1 MEIFQKSVIEK
12 YLQSLNE
19 TKVNTA
25 FQIFQKFYGNK
36 ARIQNIRQLKEENYQ
51 EGFLRE
57 IFVQVLG
64 YTINP
69 DDNFNLTTEFQN
81 FTDSK
86 KADGAILKDG
96 SAIGVIELKSTK
108 TINLETIKHQ
118 AFNYKNNQPDCKY
131 VITSNFRLLRFYIEN
146 ATEFEE
152 FDLFNLNKTD
162 FNKLYLILSKD
173 SIFNDVP
180 SKLKQETKFHEENIS
195 DKFYKDY
202 STFKHRIFNNLV
214 KNNPQYDKLLL
225 FKKSQKLLDRLLFI
239 FFAEDRGL
247 VPPNAISRI
256 IDHWHQLKDLEA
268 YQPLYA
274 RLKLFFDHLDKGHK
288 YNTYELPEYNG
299 GLFAKDEILNSVIIE
314 DDILEKDSIKLSTY
328 DFSTEIDVNILGHI
342 FEHSLNEIEEITSE
356 LEGKPVDKKKTK
368 RKKEGIYYTPK
379 YITQYIVENTIGAL
393 CKEKKQELDIAEIT
407 IDDSHRKADGKIS
420 KKGEQLFQKLNQYK
434 EWLLTL
440 KILDPACGS
449 GAFLNQALVFLI
461 EEHKI
466 NDMLINELTQQTL
479 GLYDTDKQILE
490 NNLFGVD
497 INEESVEIAKLSLW
511 LRTAKIGRKLSM
523 LNNNIKC
530 GNSLIDD
537 PEIAGEKAFNWE
549 KEFPEIF
556 AKGGFHVVIGNPPY
570 VGEKGNAD
578 IFDSLKKIP
587 KWLEFYRRRSN
598 TYYFFIKHGIE
609 LLKNNGIQSLII
621 PREFVS
627 ADWANKVRASI
638 INDSKIISIVD
649 FNDLKV
655 FKDVGTT
662 SLILTQLKAVINNPY
677 YFKFKSLRDN
687 NIVATQ
693 LFDDSLA
700 ISYSTSKFD
709 NENYK
714 PWNFYQASV
723 DFNETICPLSKY
735 FYISQGLV
743 TGADKVTNKH
753 VENKLISKE
762 YLGRGIFILQNNV
775 DIKYKQDNI
784 QLNISGNWVV
794 LNSKEAKYI
803 KPFIK
808 TENLNKWIVTESEYF
823 VIYICSNE
831 LEGQIKNYL
840 TQFSG
845 VLLNRS
851 TTIPEGKVITLEEF
865 ENFSIDDIKA
875 KYSSAGAVQ
884 KIMKR
889 KFWWLPLYERADVPF
904 DSTKIIVNT
913 KNMNKFTFSS
923 TSHYSSGG
931 GSGGQNFIYLKS
943 DKIPSIE
950 QFSNKVDFTKFTNAL
965 LNSSFIQ
972 KHISNGQY
980 NQLSTTKIGDLPI
993 IEINVNDKNKI
1004 DIYKAMLN
1012 KININISNFLILYE
1026 LQKNITSFIFGKYNI
1041 IISNWC
1047 DIDFPDLL
1055 KYFSNAGIK
1064 LKLSEESQWMDY
1076 FKEQKQKAIE
1086 LKAEIDRTDKEI
1098 DQMVYELYGLTP
1110 EEIEVVENSFKEA
1123 NK

>member
-12 YLQSLNE
+12 YLQSLDE

-25 FQIFQKFYGNK
+25 FQKFQKFYGNK
-36 ARIQNIRQLKEENYQ
+36 ARIQNIQQLKEENYQ

-69 DDNFNLTTEFQN
+69 DEHYNLTTEFKN
-81 FTDSK
+81 LTDAK

-162 FNKLYLILSKD
+162 FRKLYLILSKE
-173 SIFNDVP
+173 SMFNDVP
-180 SKLKQETKFHEENIS
+180 AKLKQETKFHEENIS

-202 STFKHRIFNNLV
+202 STFKHKIFNNLV
-214 KNNPQYDKLLL
+214 KNNPQYDKLIQ

-256 IDHWHQLKDLEA
+256 IDQWSQLQDLEA
-268 YQPLYA
+268 YQPLYD
-274 RLKLFFDHLDKGHK
+274 RFKLFFDHLDKGHK
-288 YNTYELPEYNG
+288 YNSYELPNYNG

-314 DDILEKDSIKLSTY
+314 DDILEKDSIKLSAY

-393 CKEKKQELDIAEIT
+393 CKEKKQELDISEIT

-420 KKGEQLFQKLNQYK
+420 KKGEQLFQKLDQYK

-449 GAFLNQALVFLI
+449 GAFLNQALDFLI

-466 NDMLINELTQQTL
+466 NDMLINELTQQPL

-556 AKGGFHVVIGNPPY
+556 AKGGFDVVIGNPPY
-570 VGEKGNAD
+570 VRVQFLPYQEIDFYKENKKTAYKRID
-578 IFDSLKKIP
+578 ISTL
-587 KWLEFYRRRSN
+587 
-598 TYYFFIKHGIE
+598 FIEEAFK
-609 LLKNNGIQSLII
+609 LLKNEGKLSFITSNQFQTTEYGQETRRFISQKYCIDKILDFGDLPVFEGALTYVSIYSLSKKSPKDFLYKRIHRITEAQRGNYANFTEIPVASINESKWSLVSKTELDLLRRVEKYETLSNVGNAWAGLFTGMDNLLMFTFDEMEKSGIERKLFLPVI
-621 PREFVS
+621 
-627 ADWANKVRASI
+627 RASDPVRNGLALPSKFVI
-638 INDSKIISIVD
+638 YPYKEEGEKTVVYSEEELKNNFPKGYEYLLSNKELLQSRQDSRKTFKERKD
-649 FNDLKV
+649 WYALTRFGTKKV
-655 FKDVGTT
+655 FKQTKIVSPGEVKEHKFSLDKSGSGFSCARVFAITVKENYPIKGLLAILNS
-662 SLILTQLKAVINNPY
+662 SLIRFYLQRKSSLKSGG
-677 YFKFKSLRDN
+677 YFTYSSKVLNDVPLPKK
-687 NIVATQ
+687 
-693 LFDDSLA
+693 
-700 ISYSTSKFD
+700 IS
-709 NENYK
+709 E
-714 PWNFYQASV
+714 
-723 DFNETICPLSKY
+723 
-735 FYISQGLV
+735 
-743 TGADKVTNKH
+743 
-753 VENKLISKE
+753 KLISKT
-762 YLGRGIFILQNNV
+762 
-775 DIKYKQDNI
+775 DNLL
-784 QLNISGNWVV
+784 QLNSDFNKNNKTLLELIQNKYNNNLSKK
-794 LNSKEAKYI
+794 LNEWFSLEVKEFLQELKKSKI
-803 KPFIK
+803 
-808 TENLNKWIVTESEYF
+808 NLSLSQESE
-823 VIYICSNE
+823 
-831 LEGQIKNYL
+831 
-840 TQFSG
+840 
-845 VLLNRS
+845 
-851 TTIPEGKVITLEEF
+851 
-865 ENFSIDDIKA
+865 
-875 KYSSAGAVQ
+875 
-884 KIMKR
+884 
-889 KFWWLPLYERADVPF
+889 W
-904 DSTKIIVNT
+904 
-913 KNMNKFTFSS
+913 MN
-923 TSHYSSGG
+923 
-931 GSGGQNFIYLKS
+931 
-943 DKIPSIE
+943 
-950 QFSNKVDFTKFTNAL
+950 
-965 LNSSFIQ
+965 
-972 KHISNGQY
+972 
-980 NQLSTTKIGDLPI
+980 
-993 IEINVNDKNKI
+993 
-1004 DIYKAMLN
+1004 
-1012 KININISNFLILYE
+1012 
-1026 LQKNITSFIFGKYNI
+1026 
-1041 IISNWC
+1041 
-1047 DIDFPDLL
+1047 
-1055 KYFSNAGIK
+1055 
-1064 LKLSEESQWMDY
+1064 Y

-1086 LKAEIDRTDKEI
+1086 LKAEIDKTDKEI
-1098 DQMVYELYGLTP
+1098 DQMVYELYGLTT
-1110 EEIEVVENSFKEA
+1110 EEIEIVESSFKTVD
-1123 NK
+1123 K